1 MSQQSTSLTK
11 ASSPATQQALALIN
25 QLAKSPADIKKLLE
39 EYRHRTLW
47 KPFPD
52 RDDGEP
58 HPQRMALES
67 KADILGYGGQA
78 GGGKTDL
85 LLGAARFSW
94 RGIIFRRVYPSLTAI
109 VDRSRQIYNPE
120 GNTAA
125 NDSYNE
131 SLHRWKFHQGSILYF
146 GSLQYEK
153 DVLDHQGQPRD
164 FYGFD
169 ELTEFTEYQFRFV
182 TGWNRTTRRGQRCR
196 IIATMNPPT
205 TEEGRWVVR
214 YFAPWLDADHPNPAK
229 SGELRWFTTISGEDK
244 EVPDGRPF
252 TLADDGALNYDF
264 DPATTPPDQVYEP
277 RSRTFIFASVR
288 DNPILIK
295 SGYVATLQALPEPL
309 RSIMLFGD
317 FKAGMAEDPW
327 QVIPKAWV
335 LAAQKRWRE
344 HPATKLFKDDPEGAA
359 KLVWKMSQ
367 LGCDVSRGGVDK
379 TVLTPRYEYYVP
391 KQIVVPGVT
400 IKDGPAV
407 LVHIVNAKPDD
418 DTIVAVDVVGVGSS
432 PYDFAKAAFRAVALN
447 GAEKSE
453 GRSKQGKLGF
463 FNQRSEWYWR
473 LREALDPSSGLDIC
487 LPDDPEL
494 RADLCVFKWSH
505 GPRGIQVESK
515 DDGSTTSAVKRLGRS
530 PDKGD
535 SLVYAFAKPHVA
547 GLGLLEFMRKEAESV
562 AKNGKR
568 VTSQPASPDRFRA
581 AMGGG

>member
-1 MSQQSTSLTK
+1 MSQQSTSLIK
-11 ASSPATQQALALIN
+11 EVRPAAKQALALIN
-25 QLAKSPADIKKLLE
+25 KLAKSPDDIKKLLE
-39 EYRHRTLW
+39 EHRHRTLW
-47 KPFPD
+47 KPFAD
-52 RDDGEP
+52 RDNGEP

-131 SLHRWKFHQGSILYF
+131 SLHRWRFHQGSILYF
-146 GSLQYEK
+146 GSLQHEK

-182 TGWNRTTRRGQRCR
+182 TGWNRTTRLGQRCR

-214 YFAPWLDADHPNPAK
+214 YFAPWLDSEHVNPAK
-229 SGELRWFTTISGEDK
+229 SGELRWFTTIKGADK
-244 EVPDGRPF
+244 EVTDGRPF

-327 QVIPKAWV
+327 RVLPSAWV
-335 LAAQKRWRE
+335 KAAMKRHTARGLVL
-344 HPATKLFKDDPEGAA
+344 KEG
-359 KLVWKMSQ
+359 VMDQ
-367 LGCDVSRGGVDK
+367 MGVDVARGGQDR
-379 TVLTPRYEYYVP
+379 TVLSPRHGNRVS
-391 KQIVVPGVT
+391 KQIGYPGHLT
-400 IKDGPAV
+400 KDGAQV
-407 LVHIVNAKPDD
+407 VQAIVNAQPDPR
-418 DTIVAVDVVGVGSS
+418 TLVSIDVIGVGSS
-432 PYDFAKAAFRAVALN
+432 PVDFAKASFKTLAFNGSESSDRKSKNGNLKMYNKRSAAYWYLREQLDPKSGMEIELPEDNELLQDLTAFR
-447 GAEKSE
+447 
-453 GRSKQGKLGF
+453 
-463 FNQRSEWYWR
+463 W
-473 LREALDPSSGLDIC
+473 
-487 LPDDPEL
+487 EL
-494 RADLCVFKWSH
+494 T
-505 GPRGIQVESK
+505 PRGIRVEPK
-515 DDGSTTSAVKRLGRS
+515 DDDGPNSVVKRLGRS

-535 SLVYAFAKPHVA
+535 SIVYAFAPPEVKGM
-547 GLGLLEFMRKEAESV
+547 GLFDFMAEKHADMEAK
-562 AKNGKR
+562 KNGG
-568 VTSQPASPDRFRA
+568 VA
-581 AMGGG
+581 APTPTGGSAIMGAFK